1 MAPSTKLYFEGT
13 LMSIHA
19 MRSSICVLSAFFFVG
34 TAKPAFGWGDKGHIT
49 VATIAEAHLNQAAKK
64 GVRDLLDSQRLSDP
78 RTATWAD
85 HIRPLASFK
94 KTFPHNDKWHFI
106 DTPYMQEK
114 VDLDRDG
121 INGDN
126 VVSKVGD
133 FKKMLADTTVAKE
146 QRRDALLF
154 VIHFV
159 GDMHQP
165 LHCIDRD
172 DRGGN
177 EIKISINGSHQ
188 RESNLHSFWD
198 TTAVEMLMNQVDVP
212 DFSGRLDAMI
222 TGAMKTKWEAGSPL
236 DWAQESHALGIT
248 NGYTLGGREL
258 PKDKV
263 VELDANYI
271 DTAKKTVQEQLQKA
285 GIRLAKTL
293 NDTFAP

>member
-1 MAPSTKLYFEGT
+1 
-13 LMSIHA
+13 MSIRTF
-19 MRSSICVLSAFFFVG
+19 RSSLTILTAFLFIG
-34 TAKPAFGWGDKGHIT
+34 TSHPAFGWGDKGHIT
-49 VATIAEAHLNQAAKK
+49 VATIAEAHLTQDAKK
-64 GVRDLLDSQRLSDP
+64 GVRELLDSQRLSDP

-85 HIRPLASFK
+85 HIRTLASFK

-106 DTPYMQEK
+106 DTPFAQEMVNLK
-114 VDLDRDG
+114 RDG
-121 INGDN
+121 LNGDN

-133 FKKMLADTTVAKE
+133 FTKILANNTAPKE

-198 TTAVEMLMNQVDVP
+198 TTAVEMIMNQVDVP

-222 TGAMKTKWEAGSPL
+222 TGDLITKWEAGSPL
-236 DWAQESHALGIT
+236 DWAQESHALAIK
-248 NGYTLGGREL
+248 NGYMLGGQVL
-258 PKDKV
+258 PKDV
-263 VELDANYI
+263 VVALDDDYI
-271 DTAKKTVQEQLQKA
+271 DTAKTIIQQQLQKA

-293 NDTFAP
+293 NDTFKP